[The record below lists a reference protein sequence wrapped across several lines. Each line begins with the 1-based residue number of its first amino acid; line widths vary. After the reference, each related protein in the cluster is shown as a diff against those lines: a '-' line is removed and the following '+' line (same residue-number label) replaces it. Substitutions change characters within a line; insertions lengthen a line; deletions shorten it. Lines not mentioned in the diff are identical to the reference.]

1 MAGFGWC
8 LMTVVL
14 VVVMTARPE
23 TRMIVWTLSA
33 MRLVVV
39 CIAIPWMVGRINYDG
54 DLDNY
59 PHACS
64 QTQWTLKT
72 GFGENHRCLS
82 LLVVIQ
88 LV

>member
-1 MAGFGWC
+1 MVGFGWC

-39 CIAIPWMVGRINYDG
+39 CTAIPWMVGRINYDG
-54 DLDNY
+54 DLNNY
-59 PHACS
+59 PY
-64 QTQWTLKT
+64 
-72 GFGENHRCLS
+72 
-82 LLVVIQ
+82 VVARHNGP
-88 LV
+88 